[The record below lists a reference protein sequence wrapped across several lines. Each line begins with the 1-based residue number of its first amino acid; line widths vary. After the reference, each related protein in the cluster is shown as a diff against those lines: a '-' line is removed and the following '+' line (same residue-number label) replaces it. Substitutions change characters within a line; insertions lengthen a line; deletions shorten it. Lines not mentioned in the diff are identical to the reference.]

1 MPSPLATALA
11 FQGSVPTPTTTVAPT
26 DVVGAYKNNQDAQQ
40 KAYETKM
47 AQQNA
52 IFGGLAGL
60 AGAGLTGGMSLGMG
74 GMGGLGSLFGG
85 GANPIVNGAT
95 YLTGGGA
102 GNTPIPTF
110 M

>member
-11 FQGSVPTPTTTVAPT
+11 YQGSVNTPTTTVAPT
-26 DVVGAYKNNQDAQQ
+26 DVVGAYKNNQDALEKNYQA
-40 KAYETKM
+40 KI

-60 AGAGLTGGMSLGMG
+60 GGAALMGPLG

-95 YLTGGGA
+95 YITGGGA
-102 GNTPIPTF
+102 GNVPIPTF
-110 M
+110 R